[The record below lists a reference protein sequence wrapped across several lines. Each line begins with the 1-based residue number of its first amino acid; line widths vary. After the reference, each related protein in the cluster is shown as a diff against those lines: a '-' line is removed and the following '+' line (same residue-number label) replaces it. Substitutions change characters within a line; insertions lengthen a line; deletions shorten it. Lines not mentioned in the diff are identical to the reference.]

1 MTGSPDPP
9 GVIPSPNIW
18 GDPEAYEIENAGT
31 DREGAIEAALRSV
44 RAWDGLHVL
53 DVGCGSGYHLPRFA
67 ATARRVT
74 GVEPHPRLVELARAR
89 VHGMA
94 NVRVLSGSAEALP
107 LPEAGVDIVQ
117 ARWAYFFGPGCEAG
131 LAEVDRV
138 LRPGG
143 TAFVIDTDAT
153 RSRFGRWF
161 RAALP
166 DYDATAVER
175 FWARRGWSR
184 IPVTIR
190 WDFPDRASF
199 ERVLAI
205 EFPPEVVVRVLAE
218 EQGNGV
224 DYAVNIFHRT
234 FG

>member
-1 MTGSPDPP
+1 MSEAPELP

-18 GDPEAYEIENAGT
+18 GDPEAYEIENRGT
-31 DREGAIEAALRSV
+31 DPEGAIEAAMRSV
-44 RAWDGLHVL
+44 RDWAGLHVL
-53 DVGCGSGYHLPRFA
+53 DVGCGSGYHLPVLA
-67 ATARRVT
+67 AAAGRVT
-74 GVEPHPRLVELARAR
+74 GVEPHPQLVRQATDR
-89 VHGMA
+89 VAGLA

-107 LPEAGVDIVQ
+107 LPPSSVDVVQ

-131 LAEVDRV
+131 LAELDRV

-153 RSRFGRWF
+153 RSKFGQWF

-184 IPVTIR
+184 IRVTIR

-199 ERVLAI
+199 QRVLAI
-205 EFPPEVVVRVLAE
+205 EFPPQVAAQALAQE
-218 EQGNGV
+218 PGTGV
-224 DYAVNIFHRT
+224 DYAVNVFHRT